1 MGVMSNNL
9 KHLKEQIEKYADEFD
24 LPPSRPS
31 HAAGVG
37 GQLAGQTGMQP
48 PHRGGPAKPGGG
60 GVPQGN
66 LINDVIKMQDQ
77 LINLANT
84 VVKESGPF
92 NVTPQQQQQTGAPPP
107 GGDQRAMSRT
117 SFADFVAQY
126 YARQSDVP
134 AVEFTPD
141 PTKNKPQD
149 LKNPQQATRMNTLMD
164 TMRRIG

>member
-48 PHRGGPAKPGGG
+48 PHRGGSAKPGGG

-92 NVTPQQQQQTGAPPP
+92 NVTPQQQTTRSKESSASYQNEHVDGYHAP
-107 GGDQRAMSRT
+107 
-117 SFADFVAQY
+117 Y
-126 YARQSDVP
+126 WWL
-134 AVEFTPD
+134 
-141 PTKNKPQD
+141 TKYCLGTQNRWS
-149 LKNPQQATRMNTLMD
+149 LGSKNQCR
-164 TMRRIG
+164 